1 MRWLVRIMA
10 ILVAVVVLIVGALL
24 LMPGD
29 KIASLAAEQIRAQ
42 TGRDLQFD
50 GDVRVTFWPV
60 LGIET
65 GPVTLGN
72 ASWASDA
79 PMLTANALS
88 IGVAAAPLLSGDV
101 QIKRLIA
108 EQPVLRL
115 EEGQGRANWEFGAPL
130 AASGASAGGN
140 QAPSEALG
148 VTLDR
153 LSFDKARLIYVRAG
167 ETVFDFDG
175 VDLAAKWPDPS
186 APLEL
191 DATLPLPHEAL
202 KVSLTI
208 PDLPGL
214 AAGQVVDMEMSL
226 NAPETS
232 LRYAGK
238 VSKAGE
244 LSGQGSFVSKDT
256 TRMLAV
262 FDRPGTE
269 LPRGLG
275 RAADVSAQ
283 ITYTKDG
290 RLSLRTLDA
299 KLDGN
304 RLKGDADLVIGDV
317 PTITAR
323 LDAGTLDL
331 TGLAGEGPSVGEG
344 GSSNTSGGWSTAP
357 IDASALSLA
366 NGSIALT
373 ADAIKTN
380 YADLGPSRLTLSLD
394 RRRAVLTMQP
404 VTLFS
409 GLLTGE
415 LVANNR
421 NGLSVG
427 GNLVAEGIDAQQSLS
442 TFAGVDR
449 LSGLA
454 SGTLRFLGVGQT
466 EDQIMRSLS
475 GEGRLQMG
483 RGVISG
489 LDLDGLM
496 GTGAGSGGT
505 TVFNSLTASFQM
517 EGGNAYNSDLLMLLE
532 NFKATGEGRIGL
544 GAQDLDYLFTPVALR
559 ANSGQGLAV
568 PVRIVGPWRNPSIR
582 PDLSQALEA
591 AAGVEVDA
599 LEDQAKD
606 ELRQKLGEELDT
618 TISEDQDIE
627 ELIKDRLE
635 DEAKKG
641 LLKLFG
647 VD

>member
-1 MRWLVRIMA
+1 MRWLVRIVA

-29 KIASLAAEQIRAQ
+29 KIASLAADQIRAQ
-42 TGRDLQFD
+42 TGRDLQFE

-72 ASWASDA
+72 ADWASDA
-79 PMLTANALS
+79 PMLTADALS

-101 QIKRLIA
+101 QIKRLLA
-108 EQPVLRL
+108 DHPVLRL
-115 EEGQGRANWEFGAPL
+115 EEEQGRANWEFGPP
-130 AASGASAGGN
+130 STVSSASADVVQGTTE
-140 QAPSEALG
+140 PLG

-153 LSFDKARLIYVRAG
+153 LSFDKARLIYLREG
-167 ETVFDFDG
+167 ETVFDFDR
-175 VDLAAKWPDPS
+175 VDLSAKWPEPT

-191 DATLPLPHEAL
+191 DATLPLSEEAL
-202 KVSLTI
+202 EVSLTV

-226 NAPETS
+226 TAPETS
-232 LRYAGK
+232 IRYEGK
-238 VSKAGE
+238 VSSSGE
-244 LSGQGSFVSKDT
+244 LSGQGSLVSKDT
-256 TRMLAV
+256 ARMLAA
-262 FDRPGTE
+262 FNRPETE

-275 RAADVSAQ
+275 RSADVSAQ

-290 RLSLRTLDA
+290 RLSLRGLDA

-304 RLKGDADLVIGDV
+304 RLRGDADLVIGDV

-331 TGLAGEGPSVGEG
+331 TGLAGGDQTTGEG
-344 GSSNTSGGWSTAP
+344 AGNSASSGWSRAP

-373 ADAIKTN
+373 ADAIRTS
-380 YADLGPSRLTLSLD
+380 YADLGQSRLTLSLD

-409 GLLTGE
+409 GHLTGE

-427 GNLVAEGIDAQQSLS
+427 GNLTAEGVDARQSLS
-442 TFAGVDR
+442 TLVGIDR
-449 LSGLA
+449 LSGSV
-454 SGTLRFLGVGQT
+454 SGQLRFLGVGET

-489 LDLDGLM
+489 LDLDTLM
-496 GTGAGSGGT
+496 GSGAGTGGA
-505 TVFNSLTASFQM
+505 TVFNSLTATFQM
-517 EGGNAYNSDLLMLLE
+517 EGGNAYNSDLLMLLD

-544 GAQDLDYLFTPVALR
+544 GVQDLDYLFTPVALR
-559 ANSGQGLAV
+559 ANAGQGLAV
-568 PVRIVGPWRNPSIR
+568 PVRIVGPWTNPSIR
-582 PDLSQALEA
+582 PDLTQALEA
-591 AAGVEVDA
+591 AAGVEVDK
-599 LEDQAKD
+599 LEDQAKN

-618 TISEDQDIE
+618 TITEDQNIE

-641 LLKLFG
+641 LLKLLG